1 MNILFL
7 FIKYPENPSDTNL
20 TKDLSDEFARKGES
34 VYVATIR
41 EKKHNLDTQDRV
53 ENNTNVLRV
62 KTGNMFDDVSK
73 FEKLASMMTLN
84 NEVLKQIKNHWKDV
98 RFDLIVG
105 TSPHMANY
113 KLIRGLKKYYNCPA
127 FLILWD
133 LFPQNAKDLGLI
145 KNKFVFNYFQG
156 IEKKNLKSFDYIGC
170 QSIGNLNYMKKNY
183 KYLDSKKLFLFPQW
197 SKIEK
202 GLEFNRNE
210 MRNKYAFKLDDFI
223 LVFGGNMGKPQNL
236 NNIINLANEVKS
248 EKKVK
253 FLFVGQGTET
263 KKLKTLVKNL
273 NLTNVIFE
281 DFIPREYYEK
291 LIASCDIGLVSLDP
305 RFTFPNFPSKIL
317 DYLKLGLPILASLDE
332 YALADY
338 GHLIENEI
346 QAGFCCEATDMNLYK
361 SNLLKLLNDDSLCRQ
376 LSLNGRQ
383 YFENNFNVK
392 GRYLDFMNIV
402 NP

>member
-41 EKKHNLDTQDRV
+41 EKKHNLDTQV
-53 ENNTNVLRV
+53 TIENNTNILRV
-62 KTGNMFDDVSK
+62 KTGNMFDSVSK
-73 FEKLASMMTLN
+73 VEKLVTMTTLN

-98 RFDLIVG
+98 KFDLIVG

-113 KLIRGLKKYYNCPA
+113 KLIHGLKKYYNCPA

-156 IEKKNLKSFDYIGC
+156 IEKKNLKSFNYIGC
-170 QSIGNLNYMKKNY
+170 QSIGNLSYMKKNY

-197 SKIEK
+197 SKIKKE
-202 GLEFNRNE
+202 LEFNKND
-210 MRNKYAFKLDDFI
+210 MRAKYNLSPDDFI

-236 NNIINLANEVKS
+236 SNIINLANEVKL
-248 EKKVK
+248 EKTIK

-263 KKLKTLVKNL
+263 KKLKTLVKKL
-273 NLTNVIFE
+273 NLVNVIFE
-281 DFIPREYYEK
+281 DFIPRKYYEK
-291 LIASCDIGLVSLDP
+291 LIASCDVGLVSLDP

-338 GHLIENEI
+338 GNLIEDEI
-346 QAGFCCEATDMNLYK
+346 QAGLCCEATNMNAYK
-361 SNLLKLLNDDSLCRQ
+361 SNLLKLFNNDELCRQ
-376 LSLNGRQ
+376 MSFNGRQ
-383 YFENNFNVK
+383 YFGDNFDVED
-392 GRYLDFMNIV
+392 RYIDLINIV
-402 NP
+402 S

>member
-7 FIKYPENPSDTNL
+7 FIKYPENPGDTNL
-20 TKDLSDEFARKGES
+20 TKDLSDEFARRGES

-41 EKKHNLDTQDRV
+41 ETKHMLDTQVAV
-53 ENNTNVLRV
+53 ENNINVLRV
-62 KTGNMFDDVSK
+62 KTGNMFDNVSR
-73 FEKLASMMTLN
+73 FEKLVSMMTLN
-84 NEVLKQIKNHWKDV
+84 NEVLKQIKNHWGDV
-98 RFDLIVG
+98 KFDFIVG

-113 KLIRGLKKYYNCPA
+113 KLIRGLKKHYNCPA

-145 KNKFVFNYFQG
+145 KNKFIFNYFQN

-170 QSIGNLNYMKKNY
+170 QSIGNLDYMNNNY

-197 SKIEK
+197 SKIGKE
-202 GLEFNRNE
+202 LEFDKNN
-210 MRNKYAFKLDDFI
+210 MREKYGFTPDDFI

-236 NNIINLANEVKS
+236 SNIINLANEVKL

-273 NLTNVIFE
+273 NLTNVTFE
-281 DFIPREYYEK
+281 DFIPREDYEK
-291 LIASCDIGLVSLDP
+291 LIASCDVGLVSLDP

-338 GHLIENEI
+338 GNLIENEI
-346 QAGFCCEATDMNLYK
+346 QAGLCCEATNMNLYK
-361 SNLLKLLNDDSLCRQ
+361 SNLLKLLNDHKLCGK
-376 LSLNGRQ
+376 LSFNGRQ
-383 YFENNFNVK
+383 YFEHNFNVND
-392 GRYLDFMNIV
+392 RYNDFMNIV
-402 NP
+402 R